1 MCGATENR
9 PCRPSR
15 DVSGETRRETREP
28 SRVSDGRITALKD
41 LLMLAGKRKGKLI
54 ASCLLLIL
62 NAGLAVIPFLLVY
75 RLLLGLFN
83 PLFNLW
89 KMWYLVAAIPVVYII
104 ANALLIC
111 AYDLSHRAAFE
122 ILYEIRLRLGE
133 RMVQMPLG
141 YYAGKNTGEFETV
154 MNESVERLEFFLAH
168 HFPEIIT
175 TIFVPIVLA
184 VFLFVLDWR
193 MAIASTTLPLLALGV
208 IIFSGIRWPEMVE
221 KYITAQSMVN
231 STIVEYIQGIAAIK
245 AFNQTAESFRR
256 FQKNMAFWRD
266 SLFKW
271 NEETALPFTVY
282 QTLITSSL
290 VVIIPT
296 AVWLYRLGT
305 LGLEMLLLFLLLG
318 PLFSLQFMRIY
329 QFLRYYLEEKECM
342 LRVNQLLL
350 APVLPVYEK
359 KEMPSGFDIAFHGVS
374 FSYEDDAGY
383 ALRNITFQL
392 PQGSVCALVGP
403 SGAGKTTVARLIPR
417 FWDVSEGEIL
427 IGGCNIKHI
436 PVEMLLSYVSLVFQ
450 DVFLFNDTVLE
461 NIRLAK
467 PEAGE
472 EEVKAAAMA
481 ARCDEF
487 IEKLPQGYQT
497 AVGERGVKLS
507 AGEKQRISIAR
518 ALIKDAPVIILDEA
532 TAFLDPENEH
542 LLQEAVGNLIR
553 GKTVIIIAHRLS
565 TITGA
570 DLILVLEKGIVVEQG
585 CHEELLKNRGLY
597 SKMWEIHTSA
607 LGWGIGRQGSG

>member
-1 MCGATENR
+1 MQGLNR
-9 PCRPSR
+9 PASHTE
-15 DVSGETRRETREP
+15 G
-28 SRVSDGRITALKD
+28 TALKD

-75 RLLLGLFN
+75 QLLLGLFN
-83 PLFNLW
+83 PPFNLW

-282 QTLITSSL
+282 QTLITASL
-290 VVIIPT
+290 S
-296 AVWLYRLGT
+296 R
-305 LGLEMLLLFLLLG
+305 
-318 PLFSLQFMRIY
+318 
-329 QFLRYYLEEKECM
+329 
-342 LRVNQLLL
+342 
-350 APVLPVYEK
+350 
-359 KEMPSGFDIAFHGVS
+359 
-374 FSYEDDAGY
+374 
-383 ALRNITFQL
+383 
-392 PQGSVCALVGP
+392 
-403 SGAGKTTVARLIPR
+403 
-417 FWDVSEGEIL
+417 
-427 IGGCNIKHI
+427 GC
-436 PVEMLLSYVSLVFQ
+436 
-450 DVFLFNDTVLE
+450 
-461 NIRLAK
+461 R
-467 PEAGE
+467 
-472 EEVKAAAMA
+472 
-481 ARCDEF
+481 
-487 IEKLPQGYQT
+487 
-497 AVGERGVKLS
+497 
-507 AGEKQRISIAR
+507 
-518 ALIKDAPVIILDEA
+518 
-532 TAFLDPENEH
+532 
-542 LLQEAVGNLIR
+542 
-553 GKTVIIIAHRLS
+553 
-565 TITGA
+565 
-570 DLILVLEKGIVVEQG
+570 
-585 CHEELLKNRGLY
+585 
-597 SKMWEIHTSA
+597 
-607 LGWGIGRQGSG
+607 